1 MRLMFLGVSSALTA
15 GYKNF
20 NSNMLLTSKSGKNLL
35 IDCGSDVKHAL
46 FEQNMSHNNIDA
58 VYISH
63 LHADHVGGLEWLG
76 FAKYFID
83 KKIPTLFISYIIKD
97 KLWNNVLSGGMS
109 CLENSEASLA
119 TFFNVKPIMQD
130 SFIWEGIIFNL
141 IRVRHS
147 YNNNHEIPCFGLFI
161 EFDKHKIF
169 ITTDTRFCPDILMPI
184 FEKADLIF
192 HDCET
197 SKQESMQHARYADL
211 KLLPKKIKEKMWLY
225 DYATNID
232 LPDVVNDGFKG
243 LVVIGQSFNFS

>member
-35 IDCGSDVKHAL
+35 IDCGYDIKHSL
-46 FEQNMSHNNIDA
+46 HEQKMSHKDIDA

-76 FAKYFID
+76 FNKLFID
-83 KKIPTLFISYIIKD
+83 KAIPTLFISHLIKD
-97 KLWNNVLSGGMS
+97 KLWDNVLSGGMS
-109 CLENSEASLA
+109 SLENQNASLS
-119 TFFNVKPIMQD
+119 TFFNVNPIIKNK
-130 SFIWEGIIFNL
+130 FIWESINFKL
-141 IRVRHS
+141 IKVRHA
-147 YNNNHEIPCFGLFI
+147 YNNNHELPCFGLFI
-161 EFDKHKIF
+161 EIEDQKIF

-197 SKQESMQHARYADL
+197 STHKSSQHARYNEL
-211 KLLPKKIKEKMWLY
+211 KELPPSIKSKMWLY
-225 DYATNID
+225 DYEQNSS
-232 LPDVVNDGFKG
+232 LPNASNDGFQG
-243 LVVIGQSFNFS
+243 FIATGQSFTFR